1 MAVPKFEEMY
11 IPLLECLKDEKEHTA
26 KDINDFIANYMK
38 ISDEDR
44 MELLP
49 SGNMETFRSRANW
62 ARTYLKKA
70 GLIKSTA
77 RGIFIISD
85 EGKRRLIEA
94 PESIGLALF
103 MKSDTFRE
111 FYISKKPNKDGNS
124 SAENEKNTISEGTPQ
139 DSLEEAFQKIN
150 SDLADELLAEMM
162 DLSPAFFE
170 QLVVKLLEKMGY
182 GGSLKNAGEVI
193 GKSGD
198 EGIDGVIREDKLG
211 FDLIYIQAKRW
222 DNNTTIGRPE
232 IQKFVG
238 ALAGQG
244 ATKGLFIT
252 TAKFSKEAAD
262 YAKKQH
268 TTKVVLVDGQ
278 LLTKLMIEH
287 NLGVSV
293 ENIYEVKKVD
303 SDFFSD

>member
-1 MAVPKFEEMY
+1 MY
-11 IPLLECLKDEKEHTA
+11 KPLLESLRDGNEHTA
-26 KDINDFIANYMK
+26 KEVNEFIAKDMK
-38 ISDEDR
+38 ISDEEQLE
-44 MELLP
+44 MPP
-49 SGNMETFRSRANW
+49 SETGSKFKIRTNW

-70 GLIKSTA
+70 GLIKNTS
-77 RGIFIISD
+77 RGIFIITD
-85 EGKRRLIEA
+85 EGRSVLDSSVVINNEFLMRY
-94 PESIGLALF
+94 ESFQAFINTGS
-103 MKSDTFRE
+103 KSKDNAVAGIQKTC
-111 FYISKKPNKDGNS
+111 ISS
-124 SAENEKNTISEGTPQ
+124 NEEETPQ
-139 DSLEEAFQKIN
+139 DLLEEAIRKIN
-150 SDLADELLAEMM
+150 ISLTDDLLSEIM
-162 DLSPAFFE
+162 DLSPTFFE
-170 QLVVKLLEKMGY
+170 QLIVKLLEKMGY
-182 GGSLKNAGEVI
+182 GGSLKNAGEVV

-198 EGIDGVIREDKLG
+198 EGIDGIIREDKLG

-222 DNNTTIGRPE
+222 DVDTTIGRPE

-252 TAKFSKEAAD
+252 TAKFTREAFD

-268 TTKVVLVDGQ
+268 TTKIVLVDGQ

-293 ENIYEVKKVD
+293 ENTYEIKKVD